1 MNYAYILSQ
10 LPVSDDRCFLDY
22 ESIVTHFGSVDPDGY
37 VYADAGIVEADTPA
51 EACEKLFE
59 IYNINHPAD
68 YEGRSMSVSD
78 IVKLSSDES
87 PFCRDLWF
95 CDSIGF
101 KKLNDTPAASPEPV
115 RHKYNVT
122 FTIDGRYS
130 VDVLAADREE
140 AKAIAECYF
149 EAADFGPLEIVES
162 KVSLVT
168 GYPGT

>member
-1 MNYAYILSQ
+1 MKYAYILQQ

-22 ESIVTHFGSVDPDGY
+22 ESIVEHFGSVDPAGY

-68 YEGRSMSVSD
+68 YEGRSMSISD

-101 KKLNDTPAASPEPV
+101 KKLNNTQAASPEPV
-115 RHKYNVT
+115 RHEYNVT

-130 VDVLAADREE
+130 VDVTAADREE
-140 AKAIAECYF
+140 AKAIASCSF
-149 EAADFGPLEIVES
+149 EAANFGPLEIVS
-162 KVSLVT
+162 YKITPPT

>member
-10 LPVSDDRCFLDY
+10 LPVSDDRCFRDY
-22 ESIVTHFGSVDPDGY
+22 ESIVELFGSVDPAGY
-37 VYADAGIVEADTPA
+37 VYADAGIIEADTPQQA
-51 EACEKLFE
+51 LEKLFE
-59 IYNINHPAD
+59 IYNMNRPVD

-101 KKLNDTPAASPEPV
+101 KKLSDTPAASPVPV

-149 EAADFGPLEIVES
+149 EAANFGPLEIVES
-162 KVSLVT
+162 KISLVT

>member
-10 LPVSDDRCFLDY
+10 LPVSDDRCFRDY
-22 ESIVTHFGSVDPDGY
+22 ESIVEHFGSVDPAGY
-37 VYADAGIVEADTPA
+37 VYADAGIIEADTPQ
-51 EACEKLFE
+51 EALEKLFE
-59 IYNINHPAD
+59 VYNMNRPAD

-130 VDVLAADREE
+130 VDVTAADREE
-140 AKAIAECYF
+140 AKAIASCSF
-149 EAADFGPLEIVES
+149 EAANFGPLEIVS
-162 KVSLVT
+162 YKISPPT

>member
-22 ESIVTHFGSVDPDGY
+22 ESIITHFGSVDPAGY
-37 VYADAGIVEADTPA
+37 MYADAGIVEADTPQ

-59 IYNINHPAD
+59 IYNMNRPAD

-78 IVKLSSDES
+78 IVMLSSDES

-101 KKLNDTPAASPEPV
+101 KKL
-115 RHKYNVT
+115 
-122 FTIDGRYS
+122 
-130 VDVLAADREE
+130 E
-140 AKAIAECYF
+140 ARK
-149 EAADFGPLEIVES
+149 
-162 KVSLVT
+162 
-168 GYPGT
+168 

>member
-22 ESIVTHFGSVDPDGY
+22 ESIVEHFGSVDPAGY
-37 VYADAGIVEADTPA
+37 MYADAGIVEADTPQ

-101 KKLNDTPAASPEPV
+101 KKL
-115 RHKYNVT
+115 
-122 FTIDGRYS
+122 
-130 VDVLAADREE
+130 E
-140 AKAIAECYF
+140 A
-149 EAADFGPLEIVES
+149 
-162 KVSLVT
+162 
-168 GYPGT
+168 

>member
-10 LPVSDDRCFLDY
+10 LPISDDRCFLDY
-22 ESIVTHFGSVDPDGY
+22 ESIVEHFGSVDPAGY
-37 VYADAGIVEADTPA
+37 VYADAGIIEADTPA

-101 KKLNDTPAASPEPV
+101 KKL
-115 RHKYNVT
+115 
-122 FTIDGRYS
+122 
-130 VDVLAADREE
+130 EE
-140 AKAIAECYF
+140 RK
-149 EAADFGPLEIVES
+149 
-162 KVSLVT
+162 
-168 GYPGT
+168 

>member
-22 ESIVTHFGSVDPDGY
+22 ESIVTHFGSVDPAGY

-68 YEGRSMSVSD
+68 YERRSMSVSD

-101 KKLNDTPAASPEPV
+101 KKL
-115 RHKYNVT
+115 
-122 FTIDGRYS
+122 
-130 VDVLAADREE
+130 E
-140 AKAIAECYF
+140 ARK
-149 EAADFGPLEIVES
+149 
-162 KVSLVT
+162 
-168 GYPGT
+168 